1 VPLALPDLPAEV
13 DTTSCYPDQDAR
25 DEYTITLDIMDPN
38 QDDIN
43 PEAAPALDD
52 NSSTRPWSFMTTRRL
67 TWTISPEMA
76 RKFVGNRIQEEE
88 EIQRDVMIECLEEDE
103 NEFPSANSVRS
114 ALSYFRDDFDI
125 DFGTRPRSAVS
136 VPRSVSSRY
145 DTITLS
151 GTTQIDES
159 PEVSSNDRSPVST
172 FAEVPICLSQSLSEI
187 ISTTTASSYE
197 DTITTVGEGLRR
209 LSLQGRRLT
218 LDELKKQEKKRS
230 GMFFDQDL
238 NIDVLETLETL
249 DAVFAEELFEMDE
262 VED

>member
-1 VPLALPDLPAEV
+1 VPLALPDLPAQV
-13 DTTSCYPDQDAR
+13 DIASCYPDQDAR

-76 RKFVGNRIQEEE
+76 RKFAGNRIQEEE
-88 EIQRDVMIECLEEDE
+88 EIQRDVIIECLENDE
-103 NEFPSANSVRS
+103 NEFPSADSVRS

-145 DTITLS
+145 DTVTLS

-159 PEVSSNDRSPVST
+159 PEVTSKDHSPTST
-172 FAEVPICLSQSLSEI
+172 FAEVPIFLSQSLSER
-187 ISTTTASSYE
+187 TSY
-197 DTITTVGEGLRR
+197 DDIITTVGEGPRR
-209 LSLQGRRLT
+209 LNLQSRRLT
-218 LDELKKQEKKRS
+218 LNEREEEEKKRS
-230 GMFFDQDL
+230 GIFFNQDL